1 MESRRDAQASPVIDI
16 DRCQRQPRLRGARVS
31 ALISPELEV
40 IFQPFCFSRATQA
53 VMLYVVEK
61 TKNRFGGW
69 VRTKITLGYLK
80 GVEGARRVA
89 IRGCI
94 QEIEQVLQKNMR

>member
-1 MESRRDAQASPVIDI
+1 
-16 DRCQRQPRLRGARVS
+16 
-31 ALISPELEV
+31 
-40 IFQPFCFSRATQA
+40 
-53 VMLYVVEK
+53 MLYVVEK